1 MNGHRRGDVARRV
14 GAASIAVLAVSL
26 GLVCGASA
34 AAGSGGQGALV
45 AADASDDMRGRW
57 GWPVSPP
64 LITVAYRA
72 PAHAYGPGHRG
83 IDLSSDVGADVR
95 APDDGIVAFA
105 GVVVDRPLITIDHG
119 DGLVSTMEPV
129 HAGVPV
135 GARVQRGEWVGTVG
149 LGGHTTP
156 VTCIWE
162 PAATTSI
169 SIRSGCWAGCRE
181 RCCCR
186 AARSVRTRDRC
197 CRFR

>member
-1 MNGHRRGDVARRV
+1 MNGYRRGDVARRV
-14 GAASIAVLAVSL
+14 SAASIAALAVSL
-26 GLVCGASA
+26 GLACGASA

-45 AADASDDMRGRW
+45 VADASDDMRGRW

-149 LGGHTTP
+149 LGGHSTP
-156 VTCIWE
+156 GDLHLGARRDDVYLN
-162 PAATTSI
+162 PLRLLGGLPRAVLLP
-169 SIRSGCWAGCRE
+169 
-181 RCCCR
+181 CCE
-186 AARSVRTRDRC
+186 VGQDPG
-197 CRFR
+197 